1 MKVMPSKTQ
10 EKKRARESS
19 STDAEE
25 ESKILEKLSNIQL
38 RIENGFTKV
47 ENEMAALKLELKQD
61 ILAIKVTSTTSRSQL
76 TVRGKTLKVLRK
88 KMSLSRSKR
97 RVR

>member
-1 MKVMPSKTQ
+1 MPNKTQ

-38 RIENGFTKV
+38 RIGNGFTKV
-47 ENEMAALKLELKQD
+47 ENEMATLKLELKQD
-61 ILAIKVTSTTSRSQL
+61 IQAIKSDLNRST
-76 TVRGKTLKVLRK
+76 
-88 KMSLSRSKR
+88 
-97 RVR
+97 